1 MLTERQEAVEKYDTT
16 KTSYNEL
23 LEKSEENTKKFEDL
37 SVAEQRVNEL
47 KNWKDQLVNEKYK
60 KESNITRFKQLTE
73 DYDANKEMYDDYTQ
87 LEYALSNRTG
97 IPLCYID
104 VYLRDTRE
112 IANEL
117 LDIVYDGEIYLEK
130 FELKEDDFR
139 FPYVKNGILIDDVS
153 SSSQGEQSF
162 FNMAISSALRVQ
174 RLSDY
179 NIALFDEVDGPFDD
193 SNRQKFIPVLERQ
206 LELGN
211 IKQAF
216 LITHNQMFQKY
227 PVDRIDLDNIERS
240 TVNVYGD

>member
-1 MLTERQEAVEKYDTT
+1 M
-16 KTSYNEL
+16 
-23 LEKSEENTKKFEDL
+23 
-37 SVAEQRVNEL
+37 
-47 KNWKDQLVNEKYK
+47 
-60 KESNITRFKQLTE
+60 
-73 DYDANKEMYDDYTQ
+73 
-87 LEYALSNRTG
+87 
-97 IPLCYID
+97 
-104 VYLRDTRE
+104 
-112 IANEL
+112 
-117 LDIVYDGEIYLEK
+117 
-130 FELKEDDFR
+130 
-139 FPYVKNGILIDDVS
+139 IDDVS

-179 NIALFDEVDGPFDD
+179 NIALFDEVDGAFDD